1 MRVMNIPPFPRKIE
15 IPDLENFFRTR
26 LSTTV
31 VMWPEQALPL
41 LCFMCFPNDEAARD
55 DLLRTLWSWQDA
67 SQRPAAP
74 DKLGRI
80 QADWLKVADILHLYC
95 DLVGGRHQERRGGPS
110 IGKAITLAS
119 AKAKNWGTRK
129 SKLWNFG
136 QPTRM
141 SRIS

>member
-55 DLLRTLWSWQDA
+55 DLLGTLWSWQDA
-67 SQRPAAP
+67 SQPARPDPGQLAEGRRHFSSLLRPDRRTASEAAW
-74 DKLGRI
+74 R
-80 QADWLKVADILHLYC
+80 
-95 DLVGGRHQERRGGPS
+95 
-110 IGKAITLAS
+110 
-119 AKAKNWGTRK
+119 AKY
-129 SKLWNFG
+129 
-136 QPTRM
+136 
-141 SRIS
+141 